1 MNQGMYITL
10 TAEEIAEVLEF
21 AAQGAAFKDI
31 ARKVGMNVW
40 KFSEMLRRDPIFKRE
55 LAQARE
61 IGFTTRAENLSEIVQ
76 NNAFNDANHLRVI
89 VDTEKWILS
98 KLHPAIFGDRIAVQ
112 VETVD
117 ISGAMQEAKQRAL
130 RVINPEIV
138 AIDSAPLT
146 IVHNPFQ

>member
-1 MNQGMYITL
+1 MNYMHITL
-10 TAEEIAEVLEF
+10 APEEIAEVLEF
-21 AAQGAAFKDI
+21 AAKGASLKDI
-31 ARKVGMNVW
+31 ASKVGMNVW
-40 KFSEMLRRDPIFKRE
+40 KFSELLKRDPIFKRE

-61 IGFTTRAENLSEIVQ
+61 IGFTIRAENLSEIVQ

-98 KLHPAIFGDRIAVQ
+98 KLHPAVFGDRIAVQ

-130 RVINPEIV
+130 RVINPENV
-138 AIDSAPLT
+138 AIEATPLA

>member
-1 MNQGMYITL
+1 MNHVHITL
-10 TAEEIAEVLEF
+10 APEEIAEVLEF
-21 AAQGAAFKDI
+21 AAKGASLKDI
-31 ARKVGMNVW
+31 ASKVGLNVW
-40 KFSEMLRRDPIFKRE
+40 NFSELLKRDPIFKRQ
-55 LAQARE
+55 LGQARE

-76 NNAFNDANHLRVI
+76 NNVFNDANHLRVI

-130 RVINPEIV
+130 RVINPENV
-138 AIDSAPLT
+138 AIDTVPLS

>member
-1 MNQGMYITL
+1 MSNHRITL
-10 TAEEIAEVLEF
+10 TADEIGGILEF
-21 AAQGAAFKDI
+21 ASQGAAFKDI

-40 KFSEMLRRDPIFKRE
+40 KFSELLKRDPILKRE
-55 LAQARE
+55 LQQARE
-61 IGFTTRAENLSEIVQ
+61 IGFTIRAENLSEIVQ

-138 AIDSAPLT
+138 AIDTVPLS